1 MRFDGWNRWGCD
13 IVDMERIWRTV
24 DEMNAGRC
32 VHDECLEDE
41 SRSSRAKSVGYGG
54 SVMMHL
60 IR

>member
-1 MRFDGWNRWGCD
+1 
-13 IVDMERIWRTV
+13 
-24 DEMNAGRC
+24 MNAGRC

-41 SRSSRAKSVGYGG
+41 SRISRAKGVGYGG